1 MLIKDKIDQIFK
13 INNESEFEKLA
24 LEIFNYQ
31 AKTNPVYG
39 SYISALGI
47 NASEITD
54 VKKIPFLPIEF
65 FRTHQVVCEDASEYE
80 TRFTSSGTTGS
91 VQSSHYVKSVSVYE
105 QSFLNGFQLFYGDI
119 KDYCIVALLPS
130 YLERQGSSLVYMF
143 DKLIALTNNSS
154 SGFYLNEYDKLI
166 ATLEK
171 LKQNKQKTLL
181 LGVTYALLDLAETGL
196 KLTDNIIVM
205 ETGGMK
211 GKRREMVKEELYEM
225 LKQKLGTASIHSE
238 YGMTE
243 LLSQAYSSGDGKFI
257 CPPWMKVLIREVND
271 PFSYMS
277 NGKSGGVNVIDLS
290 NIYSCSFIETKDL
303 GKLNQDG
310 SFEITGRF
318 DNSDLRGCNLMI
330 Q

>member
-1 MLIKDKIDQIFK
+1 MPDKNKIDQIFK
-13 INNESEFEKLA
+13 INNESGFEKLA
-24 LEIFNYQ
+24 LELFNYQ
-31 AKTNPVYG
+31 AKNNPVYG
-39 SYISALGI
+39 NYISALGL
-47 NASEITD
+47 NVSEITD
-54 VKKIPFLPIEF
+54 VKKIPFLPVEF
-65 FRTHQVVCEDASEYE
+65 FRTHQVVCEEEE
-80 TRFTSSGTTGS
+80 TYNVKFTSSGTTGS
-91 VQSSHYVKSVSVYE
+91 VQSSHYVKNVSVYE
-105 QSFLNGFQLFYGDI
+105 QSFLKGFELFYGRVEE
-119 KDYCIVALLPS
+119 YCIIALLPS

-143 DKLIALTNNSS
+143 DKLISLSNNPL
-154 SGFYLNEYDKLI
+154 SGFYLNEYDKLM

-171 LKQNKQKTLL
+171 LKQSKQKTLL

-196 KLTDNIIVM
+196 KLTDDIIVM

-211 GKRREMVKEELYEM
+211 GRRREMIKEELYSV
-225 LKQKLGTASIHSE
+225 LKEKLGVKGIHSE

-257 CPPWMKVLIREVND
+257 CPPWMRVLIRDVND
-271 PFSYMS
+271 PFSYLP

-290 NIYSCSFIETKDL
+290 NVYSCSFIETKDL
-303 GKLNQDG
+303 GKRNLDG